1 MIQACMRSTQA
12 GSKRQRL
19 ALYDVPE
26 STVDPWGQPSQTPVL
41 IGTYWAEVRML
52 RGDEML
58 NVRQMWPTATHI
70 IKMRWLGSSIP
81 ASSDNPASL
90 ILPDMK
96 LMLTKNGILVRV
108 FNIVAAQNTEER
120 NREWKIT
127 AEEKVGAI
135 S

>member
-1 MIQACMRSTQA
+1 MRATQA

-19 ALYDVPE
+19 TLEDVPE
-26 STVDPWGQPSQTPVL
+26 STVDSWGQPSQSPVV
-41 IGTYWAEVRML
+41 IGTFWAEVRML
-52 RGDEML
+52 NGDEML

-70 IKMRWLGSSIP
+70 IKMRWLGTSIP
-81 ASSDNPASL
+81 ASDDNPASL
-90 ILPDMK
+90 IVPNMK
-96 LMLTKNGILVRV
+96 LTLTKNGILLRV